1 MNRKHITAIAAALIA
16 LSATQVFAADGP
28 KTREQV
34 KAELAEAVRTGN
46 VPADNESGLMLNQV
60 RPDLYPSQE
69 RSVGKTRAEV
79 KAELNEAVRTGNIV
93 ADGESGKKLNELFPA
108 RYAAKAAVDALT
120 AAR

>member
-16 LSATQVFAADGP
+16 LSTTQVFAADGP

-34 KAELAEAVRTGN
+34 KAELAEAIRTGN
-46 VPADNESGLMLNQV
+46 MPADNESGLMLNQV

-93 ADGESGKKLNELFPA
+93 AAGESGKKLNELHPA
-108 RYAAKAAVDALT
+108 RYGAKAAADALT
-120 AAR
+120 ASR

>member
-16 LSATQVFAADGP
+16 LSTTQVFAADGP

-60 RPDLYPSQE
+60 RPDLFPSQE
-69 RSVGKTRAEV
+69 RTVGKTRAEV
-79 KAELNEAVRTGNIV
+79 KAELNEAIRTGNIV
-93 ADGESGKKLNELFPA
+93 ADNESGKKLNELYPS
-108 RYAAKAAVDALT
+108 RYAAKAAADALT
-120 AAR
+120 ASR

>member
-16 LSATQVFAADGP
+16 LSTTQVFAADGP
-28 KTREQV
+28 KTRDQV

-79 KAELNEAVRTGNIV
+79 KAELNEAIRTGNIV
-93 ADGESGKKLNELFPA
+93 ADVESGKKLNELYPA
-108 RYAAKAAVDALT
+108 RYAAKAAADALT
-120 AAR
+120 ASR

>member
-16 LSATQVFAADGP
+16 LSATQAFAADGP
-28 KTREQV
+28 KTRDQV

-60 RPDLYPSQE
+60 RPDLFPSQE
-69 RSVGKTRAEV
+69 RTVGKTRAEV

-93 ADGESGKKLNELFPA
+93 ADGESGKKLNELYAA
-108 RYAAKAAVDALT
+108 RYAAKAAADALT
-120 AAR
+120 ASR

>member
-34 KAELAEAVRTGN
+34 KAELVEAVRTGN

-60 RPDLYPSQE
+60 RPDLFPSQD
-69 RSVGKTRAEV
+69 RSAGKTRAEV

-93 ADGESGKKLNELFPA
+93 ADGESGKKLNELYPA
-108 RYAAKAAVDALT
+108 RYAAKAAADALT
-120 AAR
+120 ASR